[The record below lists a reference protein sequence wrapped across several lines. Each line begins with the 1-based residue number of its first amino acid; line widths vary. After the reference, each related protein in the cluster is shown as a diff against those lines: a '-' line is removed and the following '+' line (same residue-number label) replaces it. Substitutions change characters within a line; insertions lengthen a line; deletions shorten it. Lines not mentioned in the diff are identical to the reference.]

1 MVYIFGDKGVDMRM
15 SVTLDDRLLEE
26 ALEVSGKRVKREL
39 IEEALK
45 EFIRKKRRDEA
56 IRHAGTIQIEM
67 SLEELLRMRGAG

>member
-15 SVTLDDRLLEE
+15 SVTLDEKLLEE
-26 ALEVSGKRVKREL
+26 ALEVSDKKVKREL

-56 IRHAGTIQIEM
+56 IRHAGHERF
-67 SLEELLRMRGAG
+67 LPC

>member
-15 SVTLDDRLLEE
+15 SVTLDEKLLEE
-26 ALEVSGKRVKREL
+26 ALEVSDKRVKREL

-67 SLEELLRMRGAG
+67 NLEELLRMRGEG

>member
-15 SVTLDDRLLEE
+15 SVTLDEKLLEE
-26 ALEVSGKRVKREL
+26 ALEVSDKKVKREL

-56 IRHAGTIQIEM
+56 IRHAGTIEVEM
-67 SLEELLRMRGAG
+67 SLEELLRMRGEG